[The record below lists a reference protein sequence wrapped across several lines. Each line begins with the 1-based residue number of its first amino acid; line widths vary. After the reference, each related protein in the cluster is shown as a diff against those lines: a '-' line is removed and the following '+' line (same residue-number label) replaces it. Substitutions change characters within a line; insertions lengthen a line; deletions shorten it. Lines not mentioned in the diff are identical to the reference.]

1 MNKRDFLKGGA
12 ALSLTPALMPT
23 LASAATAVVAPV
35 AQVAATLPTPSYVY
49 DSARRI
55 MTLHR
60 HDATTRTMH
69 AYLARG

>member
-23 LASAATAVVAPV
+23 LASA
-35 AQVAATLPTPSYVY
+35 
-49 DSARRI
+49 
-55 MTLHR
+55 
-60 HDATTRTMH
+60 RTMH